1 MEKLIEEARA
11 LIKPNMNVSFGG
23 GRTVGRLIKSITD
36 KSIKV
41 SSPSEMT
48 RDLCRELNIPVVPLD
63 QVDEFDLAF
72 DGCDSL
78 DADLN
83 VLKSNGGIH
92 TFEKL
97 YANLAKRYIILA
109 PEARSTKELNTDIP
123 LCLEVM
129 ELAIPQVK
137 SEVEKL
143 GGKMEVRQ
151 SSEMA
156 GMVRTVNGNA
166 LVDCHFEDWKK
177 IDEIDT
183 TLSQMTGVVGTSYF
197 KNLVTDALLSSGDDV
212 IHLQRK

>member
-1 MEKLIEEARA
+1 MEKLIEEARD
-11 LIKPNMNVSFGG
+11 LIEPNMYVSFGG
-23 GRTVGRLIKSITD
+23 GRTVGRLIRSITD

-48 RDLCRELNIPVVPLD
+48 RDLCRKLNIPVVPLE
-63 QVDEFDLAF
+63 QVDHFDLAF

-78 DADLN
+78 DDNLN

-109 PEARSTKELNTDIP
+109 PKSRSTKTLNVEIP

-137 SEVEKL
+137 VEVEKL
-143 GGKMEVRQ
+143 GGKVEVRQ

-166 LVDCHFEDWKK
+166 LVDCHFNNWDR

-183 TLSQMTGVVGTSYF
+183 KLAQMTGVVGTSYF
-197 KNLVTDALLSSGDDV
+197 KNLVTDALLSTDSDV

>member
-1 MEKLIEEARA
+1 MEKLIEEARD
-11 LIKPNMNVSFGG
+11 LIEPNMNVSFGG
-23 GRTVGRLIKSITD
+23 GRTVGRLIRSITD

-48 RDLCRELNIPVVPLD
+48 RDLCRELDIPVVPLE
-63 QVDEFDLAF
+63 QVDHFDLAF

-78 DADLN
+78 DDNLN

-109 PEARSTKELNTDIP
+109 PKSRSTKTLNVEIP

-137 SEVEKL
+137 VEVEKL
-143 GGKMEVRQ
+143 GGKVEVRQ

-166 LVDCHFEDWKK
+166 LVDCHFNNWDR

-183 TLSQMTGVVGTSYF
+183 KLAQMTGVVGTSYF
-197 KNLVTDALLSSGDDV
+197 KNLVTDALLSTDSDV

>member
-63 QVDEFDLAF
+63 QVDKFDLAF

-109 PEARSTKELNTDIP
+109 PEARSTKELNNDIP

-156 GMVRTVNGNA
+156 GIVRTVNGNA

-177 IDEIDT
+177 IDEIDA
-183 TLSQMTGVVGTSYF
+183 TLGRMTGVIGTSYF